1 MHRFLVTASLAM
13 LALEASAEPLTAKI
27 DWQYQ
32 NIAPGMHIYELK
44 SGTKAPLWQTAT
56 VKDGALLPVGK
67 EIADGELHIEKGT
80 PKRFVLVYQNTGD
93 TPLYFFATPHRA
105 EPAEYSLGFKFKCLC
120 IDHAYSVGPH
130 ETWYRVVEL
139 RTSREMAGNTL
150 ALTHMLVGI
159 DRARMEKFSLQPAEA
174 D

>member
-1 MHRFLVTASLAM
+1 MARLFAAMILAA
-13 LALEASAEPLTAKI
+13 LAFNAEAETLSAKI

-44 SGTKAPLWQTAT
+44 AGAKAPLWQTAT
-56 VKDGALLPVGK
+56 VKDAAQLPVGK
-67 EIADGELHIEKGT
+67 EIADGELQIEKGT
-80 PKRFVLVYQNTGD
+80 PRRFVLVYQNTGD
-93 TPLYFFATPHRA
+93 QPLYFFATPHHA

-139 RTSREMAGNTL
+139 RTSRDMAGK
-150 ALTHMLVGI
+150 AISLTHMLVGI
-159 DRARMEKFSLQPAEA
+159 DKTRMEKFSLQPAEA